1 MPNVIPNPKYGHLPR
16 AVYKKPDIEK
26 FDIARCSL
34 KPVCRGDYMEEQHFD
49 VSKEHEQSWEEYVT
63 SPEYVE
69 EMDNAVVEEPAE
81 WPHFAKLREIDESK
95 PVYPSQTYLLD
106 GLLPTGEIH
115 VLVGSSGIG
124 KSTFLYDFINRW
136 QHEDTIFGRK
146 ATRYPYI
153 ILSNDRSKAG
163 IIRTL
168 QRLELNPK
176 LFNIKETLSTVYDG
190 GYMPDGRTQRMSE
203 LEFTIR
209 ECVKKQ
215 PDLRVIFVE
224 GLHIGQAEG
233 NDYGATSR
241 SLKGLNA
248 LCQRLNLT
256 IVGTTH
262 TPKHGALQ
270 STREAILGSVAN
282 GGMIETVI
290 TFARDKDTIKLV
302 VIPRQERELTFWY
315 KWSEDGKLVE
325 SDEPVNETE
334 ETFEMWLSGKEPHT
348 VVLMPEIIKFFT
360 DMNMSNKS
368 AYKAKDKAVGMGIL
382 KDLGKRKGF
391 SIEGAIG

>member
-1 MPNVIPNPKYGHLPR
+1 
-16 AVYKKPDIEK
+16 
-26 FDIARCSL
+26 
-34 KPVCRGDYMEEQHFD
+34 MEDHMEDQ
-49 VSKEHEQSWEEYVT
+49 VSAEYLQSWEEYV
-63 SPEYVE
+63 SSSEYAE
-69 EMDNAVVEEPAE
+69 AMDNETVEQPAE
-81 WPHFAKLREIDESK
+81 WSHFAKLQDIDEST
-95 PVYPSQTYLLD
+95 PVYPHQTYLLD
-106 GLLPTGEIH
+106 GLLPTGEVH

-136 QHEDTIFGRK
+136 QHEENIFGRK

-176 LFNIKETLSTVYDG
+176 LFNIKETLGTVYAG
-190 GYMPDGRTQRMSE
+190 GYKADGTPQMSD

-209 ECVKKQ
+209 QCVKKHRE
-215 PDLRVIFVE
+215 LRVIFVE

-248 LCQRLNLT
+248 LCQELHLT

-262 TPKHGALQ
+262 TPKYTPKYGGLG

-290 TFARDKDTIKLV
+290 TFARDRGTIKVV
-302 VIPRQERELTFWY
+302 VIPRQEPPLTFWY
-315 KWSEDGKLVE
+315 KWSEAGKLVE
-325 SDEPVNETE
+325 TEEPVNEAE
-334 ETFEMWLSGKEPHT
+334 ETFEMWLSDKAPHT
-348 VVLMPEIIKFFT
+348 VVSMKEIIKFFD
-360 DMNMSNKS
+360 DMKMSSKS
-368 AYKAKDKAVGMGIL
+368 AYKAKDKAVKMGLL

-391 SIEGAIG
+391 SVVGAIG

>member
-1 MPNVIPNPKYGHLPR
+1 
-16 AVYKKPDIEK
+16 
-26 FDIARCSL
+26 
-34 KPVCRGDYMEEQHFD
+34 MEDQHFD
-49 VSKEHEQSWEEYVT
+49 RTEEQDYLTEDLEKSWEAYVT
-63 SPEYVE
+63 SLEHTE
-69 EMDNAVVEEPAE
+69 EMDNAVVEQPAE
-81 WPHFAKLREIDESK
+81 WPHFAKLKEIDESK
-95 PVYPSQTYLLD
+95 PVYPRQTYLLD
-106 GLLPTGEIH
+106 GLLPTGEVH

-136 QHEDTIFGRK
+136 QHGAEIFGRK

-168 QRLELNPK
+168 QRLGLNPR
-176 LFNIKETLSTVYDG
+176 LFNIKETLSTVYRG
-190 GYMPDGRTQRMSE
+190 GYLEDGRTQRMSD

-209 ECVKKQ
+209 ESVKKQ
-215 PDLRVIFVE
+215 PVLRVIFVE

-248 LCQRLNLT
+248 LCQELDLT

-262 TPKHGALQ
+262 TPKHGAVQ

-290 TFARDKDTIKLV
+290 TFARVKDTIKLV
-302 VIPRQERELTFWY
+302 VIPRQERELTFWFA
-315 KWSEDGKLVE
+315 WSEDGKLVE
-325 SDEPVNETE
+325 TDEPVHEAE
-334 ETFEMWLSGKEPHT
+334 ETFEMWLSDKKPHS
-348 VVLMPEIIKFFT
+348 VVSMPEIIKFFA
-360 DMNMSNKS
+360 DMGMSNKS
-368 AYKAKDKAVGMGIL
+368 AYKAKDKAVKFGLL

-391 SIEGAIG
+391 SVEGAIG

>member
-1 MPNVIPNPKYGHLPR
+1 V
-16 AVYKKPDIEK
+16 
-26 FDIARCSL
+26 
-34 KPVCRGDYMEEQHFD
+34 
-49 VSKEHEQSWEEYVT
+49 
-63 SPEYVE
+63 
-69 EMDNAVVEEPAE
+69 
-81 WPHFAKLREIDESK
+81 
-95 PVYPSQTYLLD
+95 
-106 GLLPTGEIH
+106 H
-115 VLVGSSGIG
+115 VLVGSSGVG

-136 QHEDTIFGRK
+136 QHEEKIFGRE

-168 QRLELNPK
+168 QRLGLNPK
-176 LFNIKETLSTVYDG
+176 LFNIKETLSTVYAG

-209 ECVKKQ
+209 ECLKKQ
-215 PDLRVIFVE
+215 PELRVIFVE

-248 LCQRLNLT
+248 LCQELNLT

-262 TPKHGALQ
+262 TPKYGALQ

-290 TFARDKDTIKLV
+290 TFARDKGAIKLV
-302 VIPRQERELTFWY
+302 VIPRQEPELTVWY
-315 KWSEDGKLVE
+315 KWQEDGKLVE
-325 SDEPVNETE
+325 TQEPVNKTE
-334 ETFEMWLSGKEPHT
+334 ETFEMWLATKPADT
-348 VVLMPEIIKFFT
+348 VISMLDIIKFFA
-360 DMNMSNKS
+360 DINMSDKS
-368 AYKAKDKAVGMGIL
+368 AYKAKDKAVQTGL
-382 KDLGKRKGF
+382 LVDLGHRKGF
-391 SIEGAIG
+391 LIVPKLDE

>member
-1 MPNVIPNPKYGHLPR
+1 MENQQ
-16 AVYKKPDIEK
+16 
-26 FDIARCSL
+26 FDL
-34 KPVCRGDYMEEQHFD
+34 NG
-49 VSKEHEQSWEEYVT
+49 EHEQSWEEYVT
-63 SPEYVE
+63 SVEYLE
-69 EMDNAVVEEPAE
+69 ELDNAAVEQPAE
-81 WPHFAKLREIDESK
+81 WPHFAKLKEIDGSK
-95 PVYPSQTYLLD
+95 PVYPPQTYLLD
-106 GLLPTGEIH
+106 GLLPTGEVH

-136 QHEDTIFGRK
+136 QHEENIFGRK

-168 QRLELNPK
+168 QRLGLNPK
-176 LFNIKETLSTVYDG
+176 LFNIKETLGVAYKG
-190 GYMPDGRTQRMSE
+190 GYMPDGRTPLMSD

-215 PDLRVIFVE
+215 PELRVIFVE

-241 SLKGLNA
+241 SLKRLNA
-248 LCQRLNLT
+248 LCQELKLT

-262 TPKHGALQ
+262 TPKYAARQ

-302 VIPRQERELTFWY
+302 VIPRQEQELTFWY
-315 KWSEDGKLVE
+315 KWIEDGKLVE
-325 SDEPVNETE
+325 TDEPVNEAE

-348 VVLMPEIIKFFT
+348 VVLMSEIIKFFT
-360 DMNMSNKS
+360 DMKMSSKS
-368 AYKAKDKAVGMGIL
+368 AYKAKDKAVKMGLL
-382 KDLGKRKGF
+382 KDLGKRQGY